1 MGKIDSISRALETEH
16 GIDLSTG
23 KIVNVVEHLEKNEL
37 SVFDSI
43 DEPEDIVDVSPV
55 HEVVQSTGNDI
66 DQDEVEY
73 RKDEDRVKRNLRD
86 LIEKGMDI
94 ADEMLEIVRISETPK
109 AFDPAANFLKTIAE
123 LNEKLLDVHDRSQK
137 RKNGGNKNTKVND
150 TTPQNGTVNNIQNNN
165 TVIVKDP
172 AAVLKLIKANK
183 KVQ

>member
-23 KIVNVVEHLEKNEL
+23 KIVNVVEHLEKKEL
-37 SVFDSI
+37 SVFDNI
-43 DEPEDIVDVSPV
+43 DKEIDKEKEVELINDTKSYEVS
-55 HEVVQSTGNDI
+55 TINDN
-66 DQDEVEY
+66 DRDEAEY
-73 RKDEDRVKRNLRD
+73 RKDEDQVKRNLRD

-137 RKNGGNKNTKVND
+137 RKGGGKVTK
-150 TTPQNGTVNNIQNNN
+150 TPDASTVNNIQNNN